1 MTLIV
6 EAHIDSDFCQVLLS
20 FQEQLLGFV
29 HSLLQHEL
37 IGRKPHALFELSCEV
52 EGAQSSGSSHFFERN
67 ILTQIE
73 VNKFDGPL
81 ELTG

>member
-37 IGRKPHALFELSCEV
+37 IGRKPHALFKLSCEV
-52 EGAQSSGSSHFFERN
+52 EGA
-67 ILTQIE
+67 
-73 VNKFDGPL
+73 
-81 ELTG
+81 